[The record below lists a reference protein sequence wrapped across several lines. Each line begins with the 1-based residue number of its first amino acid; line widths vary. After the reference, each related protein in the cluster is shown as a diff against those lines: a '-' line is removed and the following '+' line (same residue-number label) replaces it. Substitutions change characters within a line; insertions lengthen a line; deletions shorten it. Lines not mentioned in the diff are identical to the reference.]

1 MAAAPTAQREWARL
15 GAHARLMAIESE
27 RLAILKA
34 FPDLARGGG
43 VSHSVNGHVAPKRR
57 FSMAARR
64 RMSEGMR
71 KFWARRKADAKTKA
85 KSA

>member
-1 MAAAPTAQREWARL
+1 MASAATPQREWARL
-15 GAHARLMAIESE
+15 GAHARLAAIESE

-34 FPDLARGGG
+34 FPELGRPGMAPA
-43 VSHSVNGHVAPKRR
+43 VNGLIAPKRR

-71 KFWARRKADAKTKA
+71 KFWARRKADAKIKTKA
-85 KSA
+85 S